1 MTPKQATTALILIV
15 TLFIIIYDG
24 VMIFL
29 HPEATITAVTRV
41 AAHEHPIIGVLV
53 GILIGHLFFCS

>member
-1 MTPKQATTALILIV
+1 MTPRIITTALILIV
-15 TLFIIIYDG
+15 TALVLFYDA
-24 VMIFL
+24 VMIFY
-29 HPEATITAVTRV
+29 HPEATITAVTRA